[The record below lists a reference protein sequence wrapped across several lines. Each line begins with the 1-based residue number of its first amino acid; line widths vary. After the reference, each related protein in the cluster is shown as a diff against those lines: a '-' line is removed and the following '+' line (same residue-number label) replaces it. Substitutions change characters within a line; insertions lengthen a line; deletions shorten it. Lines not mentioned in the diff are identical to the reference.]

1 MSTRLAIAG
10 LTLVAM
16 ICMASLSQF
25 GVENT
30 DVRHSALDAA
40 RSIAQKID
48 AQFGATEALLNRLN
62 VKLSTNPDDV
72 AANDALLRRELSEL
86 PKSIANILLLS
97 PDGRNIGNAVGRHA
111 SAGDRDYFK
120 RASAGDQL
128 VVEAPIRSRSDVGWV
143 IPVARRMSNDGG
155 STRAVLVVAISVD
168 SIRELISPDEL
179 PMGSLV
185 RVVTEDEIQVA
196 FSSGSTPNGPDLNRM
211 GNVPRQFRLT
221 EGSELVTLNGKAVR
235 VIGFSR
241 TQRVPWLVTVGL
253 PVEVV
258 SERVAEPPQ

>member
-10 LTLVAM
+10 LVLVAV
-16 ICMASLSQF
+16 ICMASLSQL
-25 GVENT
+25 GVDQT
-30 DVRHSALDAA
+30 DARHRALDAA

-48 AQFGATEALLNRLN
+48 AQVGTTEALLNGLGL
-62 VKLSTNPDDV
+62 KLSTNPDDV

-86 PKSIANILLLS
+86 PKAIANILLLL
-97 PDGRNIGNAVGRHA
+97 PDGRNIGNAVGNHA
-111 SAGDRDYFK
+111 GAGDRDYFK

-143 IPVARRMSNDGG
+143 IPIARRMSNRGG

-168 SIRELISPDEL
+168 SIRDLISPGDL
-179 PMGSLV
+179 PAGALA
-185 RVVTEDEIQVA
+185 RVVTEDEMQIA
-196 FSSGSTPNGPDLNRM
+196 FSSGTTPNGPDLNRM

-221 EGSELVTLNGKAVR
+221 EGSELLTLNGKVVR
-235 VIGFSR
+235 AIGFSR

-253 PVEVV
+253 PLEVA
-258 SERVAEPPQ
+258 SELVAER

>member
-10 LTLVAM
+10 LPLVAM
-16 ICMASLSQF
+16 MCMASLSQF
-25 GVENT
+25 GVEHA
-30 DVRHSALDAA
+30 DARHRALDAA
-40 RSIAQKID
+40 RSIAQRID
-48 AQFGATEALLNRLN
+48 TQFGTTEALLNRLN

-72 AANDALLRRELSEL
+72 AANDGLLRRELSEL
-86 PKSIANILLLS
+86 PKSIANIVLLS
-97 PDGRNIGNAVGRHA
+97 PDGRNIGNAVGHHA

-143 IPVARRMSNDGG
+143 IPIARRISNGGG
-155 STRAVLVVAISVD
+155 STQAVLVIAISVD
-168 SIRELISPDEL
+168 SIRDLIRADEL

-185 RVVTEDEIQVA
+185 RVVAEDELEVA
-196 FSSGSTPNGPDLNRM
+196 FSSGSRPNGPDLNRM
-211 GNVPRQFRLT
+211 GNVPRQFRLA
-221 EGSELVTLNGKAVR
+221 EGSELLTLNGNVVR

-258 SERVAEPPQ
+258 SERVAERP